1 MDNKKSDTKK
11 QDNKNTPAEPTNFL
25 RQIIEKD
32 LANNTHSNVP
42 ENRRVVTRFPPEP
55 NGYLHLGHAK
65 SICLNFGLAKDYNG
79 QCHLRFDDTNPET
92 EDVEYVDSI
101 QEDVKWLGFDW
112 GQNMFYASDY
122 FEQIYLWAED
132 LIKQGKAYVCHLNEQ
147 QTKEYRGD
155 FTTPG
160 KDSPYRNRSVE
171 ENLDLFRR
179 MRAGEFKEGECT
191 LRAKIDMKSP
201 NMNMRDP
208 LLYRIK
214 KVAHHRTG
222 DKWCIYPMYDYAHPL
237 SDAIEKIT
245 HSICTLEF
253 QDHRPFYDW
262 CIENVPVPAQ
272 PRQYE
277 FARMNMTYLVMSKR
291 KLLQLVKENLVSGWD
306 DPRMPTI
313 CGVRRRGYTP
323 EAMRLFAH
331 RIGVAKAESLI
342 DIEILEACVKE
353 DLDLVSH
360 RAMVVMDPIKVVINN
375 YPEDKSEE
383 LHANVHPKNEA
394 LGKRQFYFTKEVFI
408 ERSDFMENPP
418 DDYFRLA
425 PGKQVRLRNAYVIT
439 CKEVIKDTA
448 GKVIEL
454 RCEYDPVTL
463 GGKPTAEGKKPKGII
478 HWVSAKHYIEAEIR
492 MYGRLFSV
500 ANPDDVP
507 EGKDFKSNLNP
518 NSLTVIKTAK
528 LEPSLATAS
537 LKYRYQFERT
547 GYFCLDSKDSAPGK
561 LVFNKTVDL

>member
-1 MDNKKSDTKK
+1 
-11 QDNKNTPAEPTNFL
+11 
-25 RQIIEKD
+25 
-32 LANNTHSNVP
+32 
-42 ENRRVVTRFPPEP
+42 
-55 NGYLHLGHAK
+55 
-65 SICLNFGLAKDYNG
+65 
-79 QCHLRFDDTNPET
+79 
-92 EDVEYVDSI
+92 
-101 QEDVKWLGFDW
+101 
-112 GQNMFYASDY
+112 
-122 FEQIYLWAED
+122 
-132 LIKQGKAYVCHLNEQ
+132 
-147 QTKEYRGD
+147 
-155 FTTPG
+155 
-160 KDSPYRNRSVE
+160 
-171 ENLDLFRR
+171 
-179 MRAGEFKEGECT
+179 
-191 LRAKIDMKSP
+191 
-201 NMNMRDP
+201 
-208 LLYRIK
+208 
-214 KVAHHRTG
+214 
-222 DKWCIYPMYDYAHPL
+222 
-237 SDAIEKIT
+237 
-245 HSICTLEF
+245 
-253 QDHRPFYDW
+253 
-262 CIENVPVPAQ
+262 
-272 PRQYE
+272 
-277 FARMNMTYLVMSKR
+277 MNMTYLVMSKR